1 MPLDDNIL
9 TSTGQGVNPIEATI
23 DQWNNETIERL
34 QKSLDDKASSGTSKM
49 LRQSIVPQAIKQTEN
64 GLSLE
69 VIMEDYYKFIDQGVR
84 GIGRAGLPDTNTS
97 VFAQKAPNSPWS
109 YKEGRENKPSSSHFK
124 QWASVKGLSPFVI
137 SESIWRRGIEAN
149 HFYSDVMTDEWIG
162 ELTRRLEV
170 AGAGT
175 VSVLII
181 NELEN
186 GSNN

>member
-9 TSTGQGVNPIEATI
+9 TSTGQGVSPIEATI

-34 QKSLDDKASSGTSKM
+34 QKSLDDRASSGTSKM

-69 VIMEDYYKFIDQGVR
+69 VVMEDYYKYIDQGVQ
-84 GIGRAGLPDTNTS
+84 GAGGEKADGG
-97 VFAQKAPNSPWS
+97 VFQNVAPSSPFR
-109 YKEGRENKPSSSHFK
+109 YKDGVKPSVRHFE
-124 QWASVKGLSPFVI
+124 QWSKVKGLNPFAVR
-137 SESIWRRGIEAN
+137 ESVFRKGITPN
-149 HFYSDVMTDEWIG
+149 FFYSDVMTDEWIG

-181 NELEN
+181 NEIEN
-186 GSNN
+186 GNNN